1 MNKLTRKKTPGGK
14 PELDAER
21 RKVGLVVHDDRGNAS
36 VSWRDAP
43 ADFDRPVLEVLGEQ
57 ELTLRSEETGDPYA
71 HRAARGRGAGAGA
84 GADGAN
90 SRDGGSRTDLRKLSD
105 WIKMM
110 RDLEQRKR
118 QGGGGADSSD

>member
-71 HRAARGRGAGAGA
+71 HDAARGRGAGAHD
-84 GADGAN
+84 AD
-90 SRDGGSRTDLRKLSD
+90 SRGGGSRTDLRKLSD